1 MKKKVSII
9 VRTKNEERW
18 ISRCL
23 STIFSQAFTDF
34 EVIIVDNKSS
44 DKTMEKAKNFRI
56 KHIIHYKEDPYLPG
70 KALNMGIQKSEG
82 EFIVCLSG
90 HCIPKDDEWLGK
102 LVKNFYKEDGKL
114 DSSIAG
120 VYGRQEPFSSTSDS
134 DKRDLALV
142 FGLDRKVQEKD
153 SFFHNANSMVRKD
166 AWNDINFDEK
176 VTNIEDRVWAGEV
189 LKKGY
194 KIIYEP
200 EASVYHYH
208 GIHQEGNAERCNN
221 VVRILENLHSE
232 AGYQSIEI
240 NKMNVVAIVPVKG
253 KMQYLAGKPLVEY
266 TIKRAKESKYIKKI
280 IVSTDN
286 PELARCAEKLGAE
299 VPFLRDPSLSED
311 HIDLD
316 QVLRYSLNKME
327 DLKIF
332 PDLIATLEITFP
344 FRPMGLIDAMLELLT
359 KKGLD
364 SVVAAKREYRAIWKE
379 HGDEIVQLEEGL
391 TPRTF
396 KDPTFIE
403 LRGVSCVTHPEFLR
417 EGHFLGKKI
426 GLYELR
432 DPYSHIEV
440 RDEENLKFTSIL
452 AEKWF

>member
-194 KIIYEP
+194 KIMSCP
-200 EASVYHYH
+200 
-208 GIHQEGNAERCNN
+208 
-221 VVRILENLHSE
+221 
-232 AGYQSIEI
+232 
-240 NKMNVVAIVPVKG
+240 KAIVEHKVAPRDVPRSFENFHFHCYMKRNHIYMLLKNEGFRRRYFNPFFYWDILQVIRKAPLLIFANLYG
-253 KMQYLAGKPLVEY
+253 KLV
-266 TIKRAKESKYIKKI
+266 
-280 IVSTDN
+280 
-286 PELARCAEKLGAE
+286 G
-299 VPFLRDPSLSED
+299 
-311 HIDLD
+311 
-316 QVLRYSLNKME
+316 
-327 DLKIF
+327 
-332 PDLIATLEITFP
+332 
-344 FRPMGLIDAMLELLT
+344 
-359 KKGLD
+359 
-364 SVVAAKREYRAIWKE
+364 
-379 HGDEIVQLEEGL
+379 
-391 TPRTF
+391 
-396 KDPTFIE
+396 
-403 LRGVSCVTHPEFLR
+403 
-417 EGHFLGKKI
+417 
-426 GLYELR
+426 
-432 DPYSHIEV
+432 
-440 RDEENLKFTSIL
+440 SIL
-452 AEKWF
+452 AMMKRYRGVRCLKSA